1 MGRIYIKLHFF
12 ADFSAMCLAWNENYV
27 SYLLTKCRNL
37 SHHKPNEFSTQ
48 HVFQK
53 SRFVWFKQQL
63 LSFLIYFLFQDVEY
77 VAANKHFKFP
87 AKKPIKGGKGQSS
100 LFGGHERHG
109 ASENGSDSEAS
120 VPSKHEEHSYCFS
133 HFISG
138 KLIFCKNNNN
148 NNNKPLFQFNFV
160 WFP

>member
-1 MGRIYIKLHFF
+1 MVMAWNSSKRKKSIIFCKKKFSFSIGDSFCAACRYIGWKKKCPKTLAKTSILLGRIYIKLHFF

-77 VAANKHFKFP
+77 VAANKHF
-87 AKKPIKGGKGQSS
+87 
-100 LFGGHERHG
+100 
-109 ASENGSDSEAS
+109 
-120 VPSKHEEHSYCFS
+120 
-133 HFISG
+133 
-138 KLIFCKNNNN
+138 
-148 NNNKPLFQFNFV
+148 
-160 WFP
+160 

>member
-1 MGRIYIKLHFF
+1 MWRQNKYGYGMKQLKAQKINIFLQKKNFFFIQYRRLLLCRLPLHWLKKKCPKTLAKTSILLGRIYIKLHFF

-77 VAANKHFKFP
+77 VAANKHF
-87 AKKPIKGGKGQSS
+87 
-100 LFGGHERHG
+100 
-109 ASENGSDSEAS
+109 
-120 VPSKHEEHSYCFS
+120 
-133 HFISG
+133 
-138 KLIFCKNNNN
+138 
-148 NNNKPLFQFNFV
+148 
-160 WFP
+160 